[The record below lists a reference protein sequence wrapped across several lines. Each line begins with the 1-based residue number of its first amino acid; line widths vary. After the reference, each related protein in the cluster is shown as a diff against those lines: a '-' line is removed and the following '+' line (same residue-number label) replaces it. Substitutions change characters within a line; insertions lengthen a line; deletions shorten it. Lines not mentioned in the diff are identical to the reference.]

1 MKLLLVELAL
11 LSFKV
16 VLQTFLELVYG
27 CCSVFHLTSFVFIFH
42 GLNIT
47 LNIVDN
53 TLAKSCEFLE
63 DFCGRAEIVDDD
75 RDESEWLALPLTD
88 LRMLVNEIMS
98 IRSKKLLHLV
108 PLDKLTRLLKVL
120 DNQIHRAEGLS
131 VEECEHVSYLFLNG
145 FVIHILNWCSFP
157 FS

>member
-1 MKLLLVELAL
+1 MKLLLVEQNL

-16 VLQTFLELVYG
+16 VFQTFLELVYEIWT
-27 CCSVFHLTSFVFIFH
+27 VFHLTSFAFIFH

-53 TLAKSCEFLE
+53 TLANTCEFLE

-108 PLDKLTRLLKVL
+108 PLDTLTRLLKVL

-131 VEECEHVSYLFLNG
+131 VEECEHVSCLYFKW
-145 FVIHILNWCSFP
+145 FCYSY
-157 FS
+157 S